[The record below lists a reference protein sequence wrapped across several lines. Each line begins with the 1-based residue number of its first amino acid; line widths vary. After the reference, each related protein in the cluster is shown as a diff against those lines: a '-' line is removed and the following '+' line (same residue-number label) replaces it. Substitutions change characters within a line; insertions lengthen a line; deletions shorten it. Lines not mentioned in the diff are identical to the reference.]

1 MLSHERKPSLSG
13 RKLRKSK
20 KELAT
25 KFIYKRLLFEIR
37 TRVEDTKSMQRNVAR
52 YSEFLNNSQ
61 TIRRK
66 GIQKKKKE
74 EEECGTKEYESNP
87 L

>member
-1 MLSHERKPSLSG
+1 MLSNERKPSLSG

-37 TRVEDTKSMQRNVAR
+37 TRVEDTKSM
-52 YSEFLNNSQ
+52 
-61 TIRRK
+61 
-66 GIQKKKKE
+66 
-74 EEECGTKEYESNP
+74 
-87 L
+87 